1 MGYLDSLELAV
12 YDWGVRGSERTV
24 SDRVAVVAID
34 DKSIQNLGRW
44 PWPRDLHAEIY
55 KTLSD
60 AGPKVIGSTIF
71 YTEEQIDPGFEA
83 VNQIE
88 LMSKSSIGA
97 AVLAA
102 TSSARYS
109 LKRRRTAKPTRFSQ
123 VRRSQG
129 SSDGTSIRWSKCWRS
144 SGRA

>member
-1 MGYLDSLELAV
+1 MKNGFWTKDWFAGLLVTVVVLAAFRVGYLDSLELAV

-71 YTEEQIDPGFEA
+71 YTEEP
-83 VNQIE
+83 VSYTH
-88 LMSKSSIGA
+88 LT
-97 AVLAA
+97 L
-102 TSSARYS
+102 
-109 LKRRRTAKPTRFSQ
+109 PTTPY
-123 VRRSQG
+123 V
-129 SSDGTSIRWSKCWRS
+129 
-144 SGRA
+144 